1 MLFCGLIHK
10 EITYWSCILMSL
22 EALRQIDGI
31 DVDQGLV
38 NCMDDEGLFLSVVGM
53 YVEQI
58 KEYLPS
64 FISNFEQAN
73 FSEYGKLAHSVKGAS
88 ASVGTHKV
96 QALSQELEQ
105 AAKQSNFSL
114 IEQSHQDY
122 YSLLVTTVKQLEGAL

>member
-1 MLFCGLIHK
+1 
-10 EITYWSCILMSL
+10 MSL

-38 NCMDDEGLFLSVVGM
+38 NCMDDEGLFMSVVGM

-73 FSEYGKLAHSVKGAS
+73 FDEYGKLAHSVKGAS

-96 QALSQELEQ
+96 QEMSFELEQ
-105 AAKQSNFSL
+105 AAKQSNFSV
-114 IEQSHQDY
+114 IEQHHEDY
-122 YSLLVTTVKQLEGAL
+122 YSLLVSTIEQLEQAL